1 LTVLH
6 PAGFVQVPLDVNT
19 CIVIGEPSV
28 TVKDLTLT
36 LPSALMIRLS
46 SVFLILAGV
55 ALANV
60 FVPGTAVPE
69 NVAVLKTTK
78 FVIDVLVACKYFVPP
93 PLPT

>member
-6 PAGFVQVPLDVNT
+6 PAGFVQVPLEVKT

-28 TVKDLTLT
+28 TVKDLILT

-46 SVFLILAGV
+46 SVFLIFAGV
-55 ALANV
+55 ALAKV
-60 FVPGTAVPE
+60 LTVGAAVPE
-69 NVAVLKTTK
+69 NVTVVRVAVLTK
-78 FVIDVLVACKYFVPP
+78 AAVVACLYFVPP